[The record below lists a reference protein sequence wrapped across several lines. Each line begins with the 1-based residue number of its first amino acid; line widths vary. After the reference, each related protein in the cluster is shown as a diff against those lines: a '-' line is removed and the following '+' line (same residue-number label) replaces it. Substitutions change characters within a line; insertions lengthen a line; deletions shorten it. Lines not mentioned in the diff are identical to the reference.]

1 MTCKYQCPKPQN
13 VWTNS
18 TLQITQPGTTI
29 YAAAH
34 ARGPSHLS
42 CNVFN
47 PWIGTF
53 NISSNQC
60 MQRKPTHC
68 SCSRRRRR
76 LQPKIIIKVRD
87 NDNNHA
93 TAVPATA
100 TTTTPKLL
108 WLPMVLMLLLWQVR
122 WSRKR
127 CGERQDGLGI
137 QGAAINPRA
146 PVTQIVDYWG
156 K

>member
-1 MTCKYQCPKPQN
+1 M
-13 VWTNS
+13 
-18 TLQITQPGTTI
+18 LQHMPEAQAISRAMFSILGL
-29 YAAAH
+29 
-34 ARGPSHLS
+34 GLS
-42 CNVFN
+42 IFR
-47 PWIGTF
+47 
-53 NISSNQC
+53 Q
-60 MQRKPTHC
+60 
-68 SCSRRRRR
+68 
-76 LQPKIIIKVRD
+76 IKVRD

-146 PVTQIVDYWG
+146 PATQIVDYWG
-156 K
+156 T